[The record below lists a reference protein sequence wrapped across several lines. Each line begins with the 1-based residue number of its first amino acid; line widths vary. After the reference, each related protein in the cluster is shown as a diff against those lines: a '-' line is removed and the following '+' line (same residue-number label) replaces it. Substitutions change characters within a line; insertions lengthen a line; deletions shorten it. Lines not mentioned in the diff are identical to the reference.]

1 MDNSLNMKS
10 KLKHM
15 DHYVLSMINNNF
27 VLVFGGIR
35 IKNHKEIIIFL
46 FGNMIKVNLSNKLI
60 LKNLNML

>member
-1 MDNSLNMKS
+1 
-10 KLKHM
+10 
-15 DHYVLSMINNNF
+15 MINNNF

-46 FGNMIKVNLSNKLI
+46 YGNMIKANLSNKSI